1 MWYGMQAACSLEAR
15 KETGIVQSL
24 VKYSP
29 TQILVEDS
37 QIDRPGKVS
46 QKREALNCDVKVLR
60 RLQRRCQKVSV
71 ALVHWEKDR
80 DEEESFDAQDEASN
94 LLYSTR

>member
-29 TQILVEDS
+29 AQILVEDS
-37 QIDRPGKVS
+37 QIDRLGKVS
-46 QKREALNCDVKVLR
+46 QKREALNCDALR
-60 RLQRRCQKVSV
+60 RLQRRRQKVSV
-71 ALVHWEKDR
+71 ALVHWEKDK